1 MQIHNLIQGTPEWLE
16 HRATH
21 FNASDAPAM
30 MGCSPY
36 KTRTQL
42 LQELHTGVAPDVDA
56 ATQRLFDDGHR
67 FEALARPLA
76 EEIIGEDIYPVVGS
90 EGKLSASFD
99 GLTMDYKAGFE
110 HKTLNQQLSDVLHA
124 DCKGF
129 ELPLHYRVQM
139 EQQCL
144 VSGAKRIL
152 FMATKWEGEPGSETL
167 VEQKSCWY
175 YPDEK
180 LRAEIV
186 AGWAQLE
193 KDLQAYAP
201 AAADVKPEGRA
212 PEALPALL
220 VEISGQVTNTNL
232 PAFKEQALA
241 LFSKINRDLKTDE
254 DFANAEQTVKWCSEA
269 EARLAAAKQHAL
281 AQTANIDELFRT
293 IDDISAEARRVRL
306 DLDKL
311 VKARKDAIRGE
322 IKQRG
327 VAALAEHIS
336 SLNTQLGK
344 AYMTVVP
351 ADFESAMKGKKTV
364 ASLNDAVDTV
374 LAKAKIEA
382 NAIAGNIQINLNY
395 LREHAAEFKA
405 LFPDTGTIVLKAHDD
420 LVALVKARIA
430 EHKEAEAQRQAK
442 AAEQQQTPAEP
453 QAAPP
458 QPAAAKA
465 PTATSKGTA
474 KRPTDDE
481 IIDALAMHFR
491 VHESKVI
498 EWLLEVDLKAA
509 SERMAA
515 EFPI

>member
-42 LQELHTGVAPDVDA
+42 LQELHTGLAPEVNA
-56 ATQRLFDDGHR
+56 ATQGLFDDGHR
-67 FEALARPLA
+67 FEALARPIA
-76 EEIIGEDIYPVVGS
+76 EEIIGEDIYPVVGTQ
-90 EGKLSASFD
+90 GKLSASFD
-99 GLTMDYKAGFE
+99 GLTMDYEAGFE
-110 HKTLNQQLSDVLHA
+110 HKTLNQQLSDVMHA
-124 DCKGF
+124 DCKGH

-175 YPDEK
+175 YPDK
-180 LRAEIV
+180 DLRSEIL
-186 AGWAQLE
+186 AGWDQFE
-193 KDLQAYAP
+193 QDLKTYAP

-232 PAFKEQALA
+232 PAFREHALA
-241 LFSKINRDLKTDE
+241 VFSRINRELKTDE

-281 AQTANIDELFRT
+281 AQTASIDELFRT

-327 VAALAEHIS
+327 VTALAEHIKG
-336 SLNTQLGK
+336 LNEQLGK
-344 AYMTVVP
+344 AYMPNVP
-351 ADFESAMKGKKTV
+351 ADFDGAMKGKKTV

-382 NAIAGNIQINLNY
+382 NAIAGNIQINLNH
-395 LREHAAEFKA
+395 LREHAADFKA

-420 LVALVKARIA
+420 LVTLVKARIA

-442 AAEQQQTPAEP
+442 AAEVQ
-453 QAAPP
+453 
-458 QPAAAKA
+458 QPAAQPAPVPAPAKA
-465 PTATSKGTA
+465 AAPAKTAS

-481 IIDALAMHFR
+481 IIDALALHFR

-515 EFPI
+515 EFPV

>member
-1 MQIHNLIQGTPEWLE
+1 MQIHHLIQGTPEWLE

-42 LQELHTGVAPDVDA
+42 LQELHTGVAPEVNA

-90 EGKLSASFD
+90 EGRLSASFD
-99 GLTMDYKAGFE
+99 GLTMDYVTGFE
-110 HKTLNQQLSDVLHA
+110 HKTLNDEIRATLA
-124 DCKGF
+124 DDGQTNGSH
-129 ELPLHYRVQM
+129 LPLLYRIQM

-144 VSGAKRIL
+144 VSGAQRIL

-193 KDLQAYAP
+193 KDLQAYTP

-281 AQTANIDELFRT
+281 AQTASIDELFRT

-327 VAALAEHIS
+327 VAALADHIS
-336 SLNTQLGK
+336 SLNNQLGK
-344 AYMTVVP
+344 AYMPVVP
-351 ADFESAMKGKKTV
+351 ADFEGAMKGKKTV

-395 LREHAAEFKA
+395 LREHAAEYKA
-405 LFPDTGTIVLKAHDD
+405 LFPDTSTIVLKAHDD
-420 LVALVKARIA
+420 LVALVKARIS

-442 AAEQQQTPAEP
+442 AAEQTPQTPAAP
-453 QAAPP
+453 KPTAAP
-458 QPAAAKA
+458 AKA
-465 PTATSKGTA
+465 PPAATVAKA

-481 IIDALAMHFR
+481 IIDALALHFR